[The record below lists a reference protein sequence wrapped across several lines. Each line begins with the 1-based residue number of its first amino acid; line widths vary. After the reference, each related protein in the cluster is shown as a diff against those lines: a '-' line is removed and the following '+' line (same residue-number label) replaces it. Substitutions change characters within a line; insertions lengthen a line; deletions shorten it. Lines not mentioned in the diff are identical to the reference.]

1 MKDMSRQSSARGKSA
16 GESDDSYWM
25 SLFELEETVF
35 GAPSAPDADP
45 SIEREPVL
53 HEPVSASEVQ
63 SPDPWHLAENL
74 MESDQVLELKVHGY
88 NKGGLLVFWRGIQ
101 GFVPASQ
108 LIDFPQFHLQRE
120 RMQALADWK
129 DRTLKVK
136 IIDVNRAKNRLV
148 FSERYT
154 LVAADERSDLLQ
166 RIKPGEI
173 VTGEISNLTKFGA
186 FVDLGGVEGLVH
198 ISEISWA
205 RITETG
211 TVLKPRQKVR
221 ALVLDVDP
229 LEGRVALSI
238 KRLSRDPWETAGERY
253 QPGELVRG
261 TISNIA
267 TFGAFVIL
275 EEQLEGLVHISEL
288 AEGMFLHP
296 RDVVKIGDKVVARVL
311 YVDPPNKRLALSM
324 RGVNGVVE
332 PGP

>member
-1 MKDMSRQSSARGKSA
+1 MKDMSRQSSARGKTA
-16 GESDDSYWM
+16 GEPDDSYWM

-35 GAPSAPDADP
+35 GVISTQEAEPPP
-45 SIEREPVL
+45 EREPAAR
-53 HEPVSASEVQ
+53 EPAPLSEVQ
-63 SPDPWHLAENL
+63 SLDPWHLAENL
-74 MESDQVLELKVHGY
+74 METDQVLELKVHGY

-120 RMQALADWK
+120 RMQALAEWK
-129 DRTLKVK
+129 DRTLQVK

-154 LVAADERSDLLQ
+154 LVAADERSGLLLRLQ
-166 RIKPGEI
+166 KGDV
-173 VTGEISNLTKFGA
+173 VTGEVSNLTKFGA

-205 RITETG
+205 RITEPG

-221 ALVLDVDP
+221 ALVLDIDS

-238 KRLSRDPWETAGERY
+238 KRLSRDPWETADQRY
-253 QPGELVRG
+253 RPGQFVRG

-296 RDVVKIGDKVVARVL
+296 RDVVKIGDEVVARVL

-324 RGVNGVVE
+324 RGGNGAVE
-332 PGP
+332 LGP